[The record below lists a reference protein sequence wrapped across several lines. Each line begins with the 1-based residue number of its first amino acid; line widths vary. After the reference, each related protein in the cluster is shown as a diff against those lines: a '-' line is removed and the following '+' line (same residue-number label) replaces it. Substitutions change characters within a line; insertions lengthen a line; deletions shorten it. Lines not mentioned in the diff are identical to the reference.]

1 MCNLHPAKMVSPG
14 AAEKG
19 GKSTVLC
26 ISLRKRARK
35 IVWGLGGRGGNKMV
49 LSDSLMRGAKSC
61 SARRRGGKHFF
72 LLSPRRTR
80 GRGGR
85 EEKNAARKKRGKV
98 GQGFPLSLPPLLS
111 PRGDK
116 NRLVPGADGSE
127 KKGEG
132 KKGGKGVAST
142 FDVSPPAG
150 RDSNS

>member
-1 MCNLHPAKMVSPG
+1 MLIPLETGEYISLHLGEVLWPVAGKSMCNLHPAKMVSPG

-49 LSDSLMRGAKSC
+49 LSDSLMRGAKSF

-98 GQGFPLSLPPLLS
+98 GQGFPLSLSLPPS
-111 PRGDK
+111 PFSLR
-116 NRLVPGADGSE
+116 R
-127 KKGEG
+127 
-132 KKGGKGVAST
+132 
-142 FDVSPPAG
+142 
-150 RDSNS
+150 